1 MKPIIR
7 VGCLL
12 TTLLPALVVSPSAF
26 AQGSY
31 QHHAWC
37 LQVGGGMECA
47 YDTLEQCRAAGSG
60 QTVQSNCMR
69 NSAPMN
75 HQ

>member
-1 MKPIIR
+1 MRRIIG
-7 VGCLL
+7 VGSLL
-12 TTLLPALVVSPSAF
+12 TVLLPATLGAPSVL

-37 LQVGGGMECA
+37 LRAGGGLECA
-47 YDTLEQCRAAGSG
+47 YDTLAQCRAAGSG
-60 QTVQSNCMR
+60 R
-69 NSAPMN
+69 NLSGCVRNTRAMN